1 MDISIFE
8 VFSYDFMR
16 NGLIIGILVALCGAL
31 LGVNLVLKR
40 YSMIGDGLSHVGFG
54 ALAIAFAL
62 NIAPLSLALPV
73 MIAAAFLLMRI
84 NNSSSIK
91 GDAAI
96 AIISTGSMAIG
107 IIAVSLT
114 TGITSDVYSYMF
126 GSVLAVSGSDM
137 IISAVCAAIVLICYF
152 VFYNKIFAVTFDE
165 DFARATGQ
173 KVNVYNMLL
182 AVLAAVTI
190 VIGMKIMGAL
200 LFSALIIFPA
210 LTSMRVFK
218 TYRAVIISSAIISV
232 ICFFVG
238 MTVSFYLSLPTGA
251 SVVVVNII
259 TFVIFSIIRLVKL
272 SR

>member
-1 MDISIFE
+1 MDISLFE

-16 NGLIIGILVALCGAL
+16 NGLIAGILVALCGAL

-62 NIAPLSLALPV
+62 NIAPLWLALPV

-84 NNSSSIK
+84 KSSGIIK

-96 AIISTGSMAIG
+96 AMISTGAMAVG

-126 GSVLAVSGSDM
+126 GSVLSVSDTDMLISIIAAAV
-137 IISAVCAAIVLICYF
+137 VLTVYF

-165 DFARATGQ
+165 NFAKATGQ
-173 KVNVYNMLL
+173 KVNAYNMLL
-182 AVLAAVTI
+182 AVLTAVII

-200 LFSALIIFPA
+200 LFSALIVFPA

-218 TYRAVIISSAIISV
+218 TYKAVIVSSAVISV
-232 ICFFVG
+232 SCFFLG
-238 MTVSFYLSLPTGA
+238 MTLSFYLSLPSGA
-251 SVVVVNII
+251 SIVIINII
-259 TFVIFSIIRLVKL
+259 AFAVFALIKL
-272 SR
+272 IKTKR